1 MAKKQETYSESPY
14 ISPKE
19 LAIRWCCA
27 RSSVDRIA
35 RRAGFVRMCLGHGN
49 NGAVRYVREEVIL
62 FEKNRRS
69 QMTPD
74 R

>member
-1 MAKKQETYSESPY
+1 MAKKKETFLESPY

-19 LAIRWCCA
+19 LAVRWCCA

>member
-35 RRAGFVRMCLGHGN
+35 RRAGFVRMCLGHGK

-62 FEKNRRS
+62 FEKNRRIK
-69 QMTPD
+69 MTPD

>member
-1 MAKKQETYSESPY
+1 MAKKKETHLESPY

-35 RRAGFVRMCLGHGN
+35 RRAGFVRMCLGDGK
-49 NGAVRYVREEVIL
+49 NGAVRYVRDEVVL
-62 FEKNRRS
+62 FEKNRRIK
-69 QMTPD
+69 MIPD